1 MSIELHPRM
10 MTASAAR
17 KLELEMRLAR
27 ARAWLNCPK
36 MKRELLNLFKCERDT
51 KTEVDQG
58 EEVTSCGWAGC
69 KCMSRSTFLKYQ
81 YDDSF
86 KSESTN

>member
-36 MKRELLNLFKCERDT
+36 MKREPLNLFKCERDT

-58 EEVTSCGWAGC
+58 QEETSCGWAGC
-69 KCMSRSTFLKYQ
+69 KCMSRSTFFK
-81 YDDSF
+81 YDDSIHQNDQH
-86 KSESTN
+86 S